1 MRHLGL
7 PRVDFALLHRNV
19 LAPVIQSLQCSMT
32 GLLVV
37 WPLNDVL
44 EKCCYCMELWH
55 DGVKVRML
63 DWRLSQ
69 PFYSHGVIM
78 SELFIVEPLLA
89 SRIICYWGSGDDAV
103 WLERL

>member
-63 DWRLSQ
+63 DLQLSH
-69 PFYSHGVIM
+69 PFHSRIVIM
-78 SELFIVEPLLA
+78 GEFFTVMPLAA
-89 SRIICYWGSGDDAV
+89 SRIIHYWGWGDGAV
-103 WLERL
+103 